1 MVAGYAHTLGQYGFA
16 KDPNEPRPG
25 ELIVAIVDPGGKIRL
40 KQATNRQDTRYLHAP
55 PYPLAHGLIVDE
67 ASDWMIVRIHDL
79 ASDEIWWTYRLST
92 GAALQRLTPHLS
104 MPDGGA
110 LQWIVDAKLVRGTP
124 LVLLHWWRADFSL
137 VGARFALV
145 DREAKPVWSL
155 ELPRDYMAAK
165 DKLQGWIGDHGGI
178 LRSDQPN
185 RFDLFFAAESKR
197 VTFAVTKKTPG
208 EWTVTEIAR
217 APFSIAPSA
226 EPPLAASPK
235 QTLKELDPLPLQA
248 NQVGAE
254 LPIRNVHEFA
264 VDGQGQIG
272 LLREDE
278 GKTSF
283 VLVDSS
289 GKLLRAISLTMQPKP
304 NSTQWNPLCW
314 IGGSRFVIAISEIRV
329 DGKAKAWSVD
339 AQTGKVEP
347 FPAFDSPSIERLVG
361 TSDGFFVALR
371 RAAFQVHDREVGHS
385 LRSPGPP
392 AMAAERG

>member
-1 MVAGYAHTLGQYGFA
+1 
-16 KDPNEPRPG
+16 
-25 ELIVAIVDPGGKIRL
+25 
-40 KQATNRQDTRYLHAP
+40 
-55 PYPLAHGLIVDE
+55 
-67 ASDWMIVRIHDL
+67 MIVRIHDL

-92 GAALQRLTPHLS
+92 GAALQDRLPTCRCRTAGRCNGLSTQNSSEERLLSYCTGGEPTSALSGHVSPWSTVRPSRFGRWNCHATTWPRRTNCRYGLATTAASCDPTSPTGSILLRRRVEARHL
-104 MPDGGA
+104 
-110 LQWIVDAKLVRGTP
+110 RG
-124 LVLLHWWRADFSL
+124 
-137 VGARFALV
+137 
-145 DREAKPVWSL
+145 
-155 ELPRDYMAAK
+155 
-165 DKLQGWIGDHGGI
+165 
-178 LRSDQPN
+178 
-185 RFDLFFAAESKR
+185 
-197 VTFAVTKKTPG
+197 TKKTPG

-248 NQVGAE
+248 NQVVAE

-272 LLREDE
+272 LFREDE

-361 TSDGFFVALR
+361 TSDGSFVVLSARCVPSTRSRSRSLASIA
-371 RAAFQVHDREVGHS
+371 RAAGN
-385 LRSPGPP
+385 G
-392 AMAAERG
+392 G